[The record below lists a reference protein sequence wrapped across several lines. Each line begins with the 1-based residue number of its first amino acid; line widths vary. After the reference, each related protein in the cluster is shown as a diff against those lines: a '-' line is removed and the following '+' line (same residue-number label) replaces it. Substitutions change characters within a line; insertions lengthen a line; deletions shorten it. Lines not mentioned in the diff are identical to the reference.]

1 MKRVIV
7 ELKIPVDSTMQEIM
21 KTEVANLPG
30 FTIDETYEPVPASPS
45 EDMAADLAAAKQKVV
60 LIRGELEE
68 EKEEELTALS
78 SVINVWTDAR
88 IEPF

>member
-7 ELKIPVDSTMQEIM
+7 ELRIPVDSTMQEIM
-21 KTEVANLPG
+21 ETEVANLPG
-30 FTIDETYEPVPASPS
+30 FTIDEDYGSVPASPS
-45 EDMAADLAAAKQKVV
+45 EDMAADLAAANQKVV

-68 EKEEELTALS
+68 EKEGELTALS
-78 SVINVWTDAR
+78 SVISVWTDAR